1 MMSLQEL
8 VVQIHLKFLLLSWC
22 KSTVEML
29 SSMMFGFGEL
39 TTANQDLLRAKLIQL
54 RPASKL
60 MEMML
65 LATDLLVST
74 LLSISQNGM
83 EKMERHTSINLN
95 SLMMLIKVT
104 EIANLLPTKSA
115 KMFQTTK
122 HGEQEYILTLEIT
135 QSQSTVLFK
144 LQKQLELNS
153 TMLSVSS

>member
-54 RPASKL
+54 RPAFKL

-95 SLMMLIKVT
+95 SLMMLIKAT
-104 EIANLLPTKSA
+104 EIANLLLTKSA

-122 HGEQEYILTLEIT
+122 LGEQEYIPTLEIT

-144 LQKQLELNS
+144 LQKQQELNS

>member
-1 MMSLQEL
+1 MSLQEL
-8 VVQIHLKFLLLSWC
+8 VVQIYLKFLLLSWC

-54 RPASKL
+54 RPAFKL

-65 LATDLLVST
+65 QVTGLLVSI

-95 SLMMLIKVT
+95 SLMMLIKAT

-122 HGEQEYILTLEIT
+122 LGEQEYILTLEIT

-153 TMLSVSS
+153 TMLSVSF

>member
-1 MMSLQEL
+1 MSLQEL
-8 VVQIHLKFLLLSWC
+8 VVLIHLKFLLLSWC
-22 KSTVEML
+22 KLTVEML

-54 RPASKL
+54 RPAFKL

-65 LATDLLVST
+65 LVTGLLVSI

-95 SLMMLIKVT
+95 SLMMLIKAT

-122 HGEQEYILTLEIT
+122 LGEQEYILTLEIT

-153 TMLSVSS
+153 TMLSVSF

>member
-1 MMSLQEL
+1 MSLQEL

-54 RPASKL
+54 RPAFKL

-65 LATDLLVST
+65 LATDLLVSI

-95 SLMMLIKVT
+95 SLMMLIKAT
-104 EIANLLPTKSA
+104 EIANSLPTKSA

-122 HGEQEYILTLEIT
+122 LGEQEYIPTLEIT
-135 QSQSTVLFK
+135 QSQSVVLFK

>member
-1 MMSLQEL
+1 MSLQEL
-8 VVQIHLKFLLLSWC
+8 VVLIHLKFLLLSWC
-22 KSTVEML
+22 KLTVEML

-39 TTANQDLLRAKLIQL
+39 TTANQDLLRVKLIQL
-54 RPASKL
+54 RPAFKL

-65 LATDLLVST
+65 LVTGLLVSI

-95 SLMMLIKVT
+95 SLMMLIKAT

-122 HGEQEYILTLEIT
+122 LGEQEYILTLEIT

-153 TMLSVSS
+153 TMLSVSF